1 MIPKSGYRFS
11 EKIMLQQEAGGSMR
25 QHDRTPTATRR
36 QFLVAAGGL
45 AAGGAGLVPLTIR
58 PAAATPAMMAAAIRE
73 VVGESPVREG
83 RVTLELPP
91 LVENGNAVPM
101 TVSVDSP
108 MSAADHVKAIH
119 VFNEKNPQP
128 YIATF
133 HLGPRAGKAKVSTRV
148 RLADSQKVVAIAE
161 LSDGSFWSASAD
173 MIVTLAACVEETP

>member
-11 EKIMLQQEAGGSMR
+11 EKIMLQQEAGKSMSE
-25 QHDRTPTATRR
+25 HDRMGTATRR

-45 AAGGAGLVPLTIR
+45 LALTIR

-83 RVTLELPP
+83 KVTLDLPP

-133 HLGPRAGKAKVSTRV
+133 HLGARAGKAKVSTRV

-161 LSDGSFWSASAD
+161 LSDGSFWSASAE
-173 MIVTLAACVEETP
+173 MIVTLAACIEDTP

>member
-1 MIPKSGYRFS
+1 MDES
-11 EKIMLQQEAGGSMR
+11 
-25 QHDRTPTATRR
+25 DRKAATRR
-36 QFLVAAGGL
+36 RFLAVAGGVAL
-45 AAGGAGLVPLTIR
+45 APIFVSSAR
-58 PAAATPAMMAAAIRE
+58 ATPATMAAAIRE
-73 VVGESPVREG
+73 VVGEAPVREG
-83 RVTLELPP
+83 KITLELPP

-101 TVSVDSP
+101 TVTVDSP
-108 MSAADHVKAIH
+108 MTATDHVKRIH

-133 HLGPRAGKAKVSTRV
+133 HLGPRAGKAKISTRV